1 MIPDYTD
8 DEQEAFIKPIPMS
21 YPSGSMTLPKPAVKK
36 QQQQTSQ
43 HHHDMTKVKFSD
55 DKVTSSHDT
64 KVTFN
69 DSKVT
74 FCDPKVTF
82 NESKVTFKGLP
93 TEEKV
98 VTFRNNNINNL
109 LLPNSAITTTTTE
122 VVKKITPL
130 TDNNNHN
137 SQQVKFGDNVKV
149 VTGSYDSKVTFKGL
163 SPVTTGWEKLQLSP
177 FYFSIIHPAYC
188 SHESFLPLNCG
199 KCLDCIHCTWNIIIL
214 ALFNLAFLKKNN
226 KILGSFLFGVF
237 SK

>member
-36 QQQQTSQ
+36 QQQQQTSQ

-55 DKVTSSHDT
+55 DKVTSHDT

-177 FYFSIIHPAYC
+177 FYFSIIHPAC
-188 SHESFLPLNCG
+188 RSHESFLP
-199 KCLDCIHCTWNIIIL
+199 
-214 ALFNLAFLKKNN
+214 F
-226 KILGSFLFGVF
+226 
-237 SK
+237 

>member
-36 QQQQTSQ
+36 QQQQQTSQ

-55 DKVTSSHDT
+55 DKVTSHDA

-74 FCDPKVTF
+74 FCDPKFTF

-177 FYFSIIHPAYC
+177 IYFSIMHHAC
-188 SHESFLPLNCG
+188 WTQFFC
-199 KCLDCIHCTWNIIIL
+199 
-214 ALFNLAFLKKNN
+214 
-226 KILGSFLFGVF
+226 F
-237 SK
+237 SISLS